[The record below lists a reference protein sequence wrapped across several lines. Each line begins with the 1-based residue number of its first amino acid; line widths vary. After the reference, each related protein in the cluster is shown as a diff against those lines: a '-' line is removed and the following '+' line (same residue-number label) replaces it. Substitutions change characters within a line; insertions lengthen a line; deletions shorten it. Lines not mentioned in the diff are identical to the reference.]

1 MKKIKTKFVYANGVK
16 YKIDIFTI
24 KIFRIVL
31 GYTQTQIANEL
42 GILRSTIANWENGFS
57 ESTNYAIVDWYLSHG
72 LLKFN
77 EAFERLRGE
86 FNVHDKTA
94 D

>member
-1 MKKIKTKFVYANGVK
+1 MSVG
-16 YKIDIFTI
+16 D
-24 KIFRIVL
+24 
-31 GYTQTQIANEL
+31 EL

-86 FNVHDKTA
+86 FNVHDKTT